1 MRIEVLL
8 IYGIALDEVLFEHE
22 VRPALEID
30 ALLGLHAV
38 AHGQD
43 YVEVVVLCFALN
55 GLPAFILN
63 YCVFYWHY
71 HTGAVYRG
79 ADGKF
84 RYDYAFGDD
93 AGESGILAAFL
104 KRYNNDTARANNG
117 HDFRFAV
124 EDQVFGTF
132 VWDGASPSQGRWT
145 IEKVAVVSVKVTNP
159 LVEPQPEPEPEPKPD
174 PELTPDP
181 DPTPGTEDPGKD
193 PDKN

>member
-1 MRIEVLL
+1 MCGSLACGRVKGAGVIVVEEFKAGKVIVEQLGRSCNLGNVRALKILFDGLERIEVLL

-43 YVEVVVLCFALN
+43 YVEVVVLRFALN

-71 HTGAVYRG
+71 HTGTVYRG

-93 AGESGILAAFL
+93 AGESGIVACAVSAAPC
-104 KRYNNDTARANNG
+104 RRNQR
-117 HDFRFAV
+117 
-124 EDQVFGTF
+124 
-132 VWDGASPSQGRWT
+132 
-145 IEKVAVVSVKVTNP
+145 
-159 LVEPQPEPEPEPKPD
+159 
-174 PELTPDP
+174 
-181 DPTPGTEDPGKD
+181 
-193 PDKN
+193 